1 MGRIWMPGIEIID
14 YCEWFFLCR
23 QMPPTPQISAAAAA
37 TMAVPPVMIRK
48 SFTCSFIII
57 FLVLSIF

>member
-37 TMAVPPVMIRK
+37 TMATPAMPDTDVPAAESLPAK
-48 SFTCSFIII
+48 E
-57 FLVLSIF
+57 